1 MKPRIF
7 EVIRGRSGCDN
18 ASLRQA
24 PFLPFTSLEMS
35 RCKLSATIAAIVF
48 VASIG
53 RGVTVS
59 AAASDPNEV
68 CDPTADYLLGIED
81 YPRSIQAHLRLI
93 AAHRD
98 DALTHYHLGFAYG
111 MVGRH
116 RDELAEYLEAVG
128 LGLKQWDLFLNLGRL
143 YLEHG
148 EFHAANAAFTTA
160 VILGPEHAE
169 AHFNLALADERRGA
183 LGLAYNEIQTSLRL
197 DAHQPDARNMLGVV
211 CAEQGKIT
219 EARRIWADLAASE
232 PDFAPARTNLALIEH
247 LGQPS
252 HGAPSRQGPPF
263 LTASLDNSH

>member
-1 MKPRIF
+1 
-7 EVIRGRSGCDN
+7 
-18 ASLRQA
+18 
-24 PFLPFTSLEMS
+24 MS

-128 LGLKQWDLFLNLGRL
+128 LGSNNGT
-143 YLEHG
+143 Y
-148 EFHAANAAFTTA
+148 
-160 VILGPEHAE
+160 
-169 AHFNLALADERRGA
+169 
-183 LGLAYNEIQTSLRL
+183 SS
-197 DAHQPDARNMLGVV
+197 
-211 CAEQGKIT
+211 
-219 EARRIWADLAASE
+219 IWAGFTSSTANFTL
-232 PDFAPARTNLALIEH
+232 RTP
-247 LGQPS
+247 PS
-252 HGAPSRQGPPF
+252 PQR
-263 LTASLDNSH
+263 